1 MKHIT
6 VLLAITLT
14 VGGLAGCTTEVDT
27 GTSAEGRPIGAS
39 STAALPP
46 KDALLAAV
54 RTLDTTAHSFTIKQ
68 GTKTGNG
75 RIDPTA
81 KTASMGMGGQ
91 LDGGGV
97 ENLTVSVA
105 YTVIAPDFWV
115 KADFGKDLNQLWS
128 LDPATWMLFDRSK
141 FDATATLPVDQA
153 GAPKLGV
160 TELFRDGLAD
170 VQRTDATHFT
180 GTVDVTAADTILA
193 PSTEAVKKA
202 GAKAK
207 ALPFTATTDG
217 QGRLT
222 AFAIDGGSIDPD
234 LALQLTFTG
243 FGAIQPVTEPTPA
256 APAPASAYDLFS

>member
-6 VLLAITLT
+6 VLLALTLT
-14 VGGLAGCTTEVDT
+14 AGGLAGCTTDVRT
-27 GTSAEGRPIGAS
+27 GPPAEGRPIGS
-39 STAALPP
+39 SSAAALPP
-46 KDALLAAV
+46 KEALLAAV
-54 RTLDTTAHSFTIKQ
+54 QTLDTTAHSFTIKQ

-75 RIDPTA
+75 RIDPAA
-81 KTASMGMGGQ
+81 KTASMGMGGK
-91 LDGGGV
+91 V

-115 KADFGKDLNQLWS
+115 KADFGKDLNQLWG

-141 FDATATLPVDQA
+141 LDASATLPVDQA

-170 VQRTDATHFT
+170 VKRTDATHFT

-193 PSTEAVKKA
+193 PSDEAVKKA

-222 AFAIDGGSIDPD
+222 AFTVDGGSIDPD
-234 LALQLTFTG
+234 LALQLTFGG
-243 FGAIQPVTEPTPA
+243 FGSIQPVTEPTPA